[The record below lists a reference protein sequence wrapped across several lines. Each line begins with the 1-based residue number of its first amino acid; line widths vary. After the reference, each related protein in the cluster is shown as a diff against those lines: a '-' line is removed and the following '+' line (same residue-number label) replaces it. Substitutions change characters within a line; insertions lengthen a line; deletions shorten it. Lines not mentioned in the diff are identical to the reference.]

1 LQQRGLSLG
10 SVELSDVDP
19 DAELREAFRVFD
31 KKTRGDGYIPAAD
44 LRRIMTTMGDA
55 LDDEQVDEMFADA
68 GVKPDSKVNFEQ
80 WKNMFG

>member
-1 LQQRGLSLG
+1 
-10 SVELSDVDP
+10 VNDVDP

-31 KKTRGDGYIPAAD
+31 KDGDGYIPAAD
-44 LRRIMTTMGDA
+44 FRRIMTTMGEA